1 MISSCGQPTEAIFS
15 PVAEIA
21 TVRLVFVVA
30 AGQVVLHQTRP
41 VLHRGAISVPYEN
54 PVPKGLRK
62 DQATLA
68 IH

>member
-1 MISSCGQPTEAIFS
+1 MISSCGQPTKAIFS

-30 AGQVVLHQTRP
+30 AGQVVLYQTRP
-41 VLHRGAISVPYEN
+41 VLHRGAISVPYETS
-54 PVPKGLRK
+54 VPKGLRK